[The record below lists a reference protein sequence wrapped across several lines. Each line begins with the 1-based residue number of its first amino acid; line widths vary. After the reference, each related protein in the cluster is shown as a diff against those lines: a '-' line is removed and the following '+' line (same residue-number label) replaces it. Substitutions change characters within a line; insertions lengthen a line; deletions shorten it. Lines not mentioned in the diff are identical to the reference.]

1 MILASSV
8 KSPGPSKK
16 NPDRRIPIP
25 LSSPTLSNQHQHLP
39 HEFFKRPT
47 LQVAR
52 DLLGQRLVRLENG
65 TRLSGFISETEAY
78 IGEQDQGCHAKAGL
92 TARTQVM
99 FGPPGHA
106 YVYFT
111 YGMHWMLNFVTE
123 PEGTP
128 AAVLIRAIHPQEGL
142 DVIAARRG
150 NQPEKHWTNGPA
162 KLCQALNI
170 DSSYNGAD
178 LCAPNTHIFIEM
190 AEPVPDS
197 AVTTGPR
204 VGLNSVPEPWKSLP
218 WRFLTTEYTER

>member
-1 MILASSV
+1 M
-8 KSPGPSKK
+8 
-16 NPDRRIPIP
+16 
-25 LSSPTLSNQHQHLP
+25 LSHTPSNQPQRFP
-39 HEFFKRPT
+39 REFFTRST

-52 DLLGQRLVRLENG
+52 DLLGQRLVRLENDS
-65 TRLSGFISETEAY
+65 RLSGLIIETEAY

-123 PEGTP
+123 PESAP

-142 DVIAARRG
+142 DVISARRG
-150 NQPEKHWTNGPA
+150 KQPKKHWTDGPA

-170 DSSYNGAD
+170 DGSYNGAD
-178 LCAPNTHIFIEM
+178 LCAQKTHIFIEM
-190 AEPVPDS
+190 GESIPDS
-197 AVTTGPR
+197 SVTTGPR

-218 WRFLTTEYTER
+218 WRFLTKV